1 MHGMFW
7 MNAKLR
13 VWNMVLLTVALVGAL
28 VGWMVFKVDP
38 TQLTA
43 VFATLGISQGAL
55 EGGMVAKRATF
66 KKEAVDA
73 ERAAQV
79 PSGGQS

>member
-1 MHGMFW
+1 

-13 VWNMVLLTVALVGAL
+13 VWNMILLTIALIGAL

-73 ERAAQV
+73 ELRSAQV
-79 PSGGQS
+79 SAGSIP